1 MNLWGSQHYPL
12 NGAGPCPSEE
22 SFWSNTCF
30 TSLWEISVG
39 CIGRMLF
46 RNGDS
51 SIPWSPLKNIAN
63 VSANKHPSVTWSVI
77 RNLSACYKLATWLH
91 NPLFLCRWVYKP
103 FGFLDVL
110 AEIWSS
116 SRFHSSV
123 FYSYDK
129 IALSFIPFK
138 VGIISGELIVKPSD
152 VLVNSVSFEFV
163 SDQSLWFLLFG
174 RFKEGAR

>member
-1 MNLWGSQHYPL
+1 M
-12 NGAGPCPSEE
+12 
-22 SFWSNTCF
+22 
-30 TSLWEISVG
+30 
-39 CIGRMLF
+39 
-46 RNGDS
+46 
-51 SIPWSPLKNIAN
+51 
-63 VSANKHPSVTWSVI
+63 
-77 RNLSACYKLATWLH
+77 
-91 NPLFLCRWVYKP
+91 YKP

-116 SRFHSSV
+116 SRLHSSV